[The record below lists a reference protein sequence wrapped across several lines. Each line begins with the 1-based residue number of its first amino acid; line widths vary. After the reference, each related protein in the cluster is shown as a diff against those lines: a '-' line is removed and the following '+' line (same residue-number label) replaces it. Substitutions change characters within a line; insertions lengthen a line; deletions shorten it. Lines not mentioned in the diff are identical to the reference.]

1 MTYGPLQL
9 IVLSFDEAVLPIGVV
24 NQLRRLRE
32 DGVIRMVDSTFVAK
46 DLHGDIVSIKGSI
59 DLTPDETA
67 LLGTLAGAL
76 FGYGAAGEDGAR
88 AGAELGLLRTAD
100 GSIGLTEDDIDE
112 IADRIPAGSS
122 AAFLLVEHLWAV
134 GVKEAVLDAGGSV
147 VAQGF
152 ITPETI
158 VRMGEDFAEEAE
170 ELG

>member
-1 MTYGPLQL
+1 MFGPLQL
-9 IVLSFDEAVLPIGVV
+9 IVLSFDEAALPIGVV
-24 NQLRRLRE
+24 NQLRRLRD

-46 DLHGDIVSIKGSI
+46 DLNGDIASIKGSSDI
-59 DLTPDETA
+59 SPEETA

-76 FGYGAAGEDGAR
+76 FGYGAAGEEGVEL
-88 AGAELGLLRTAD
+88 GAELGLLNTAD
-100 GSIGLTEDDIDE
+100 GSFGLSEDDIDE

-134 GVKEAVLDAGGSV
+134 GVKEAVVEANGTV

-158 VRMGEDFAEEAE
+158 IRMGEDFAEEADA
-170 ELG
+170 LG

>member
-24 NQLRRLRE
+24 TQLRRLRE
-32 DGVIRMVDSTFVAK
+32 DGVIRMVDATFVAK
-46 DLHGDIVSIKGSI
+46 DLHGDIVSIKGST
-59 DLTPDETA
+59 DYSPEETA
-67 LLGTLAGAL
+67 LLGMLAGAL
-76 FGYGAAGEDGAR
+76 FGYGAAGDEGVEL
-88 AGAELGLLRTAD
+88 GAELGLLTSAD

-122 AAFLLVEHLWAV
+122 AVFLLVEHLWAV
-134 GVKEAVLDAGGSV
+134 GVKEAVIDAGGSV

-158 VRMGEDFAEEAE
+158 VRMGEEFSEEAE
-170 ELG
+170 ALG

>member
-1 MTYGPLQL
+1 MYGPLQL
-9 IVLSFDEAVLPIGVV
+9 IVLSFDEAVLPLGVV
-24 NQLRRLRE
+24 NQLRRLRD

-46 DLHGDIVSIKGSI
+46 DLHGDIVSIKGST
-59 DLTPDETA
+59 DYTPEETA

-76 FGYGAAGEDGAR
+76 FGYGAAGEEGVEL
-88 AGAELGLLRTAD
+88 GAELGLLTTAD

-122 AAFLLVEHLWAV
+122 AVFLLIEHLWAL
-134 GVKEAVLDAGGSV
+134 GVKEAVVEANGTV

-158 VRMGEDFAEEAE
+158 MRMGEEFAEEAE
-170 ELG
+170 DLG